1 MVGLVNYGGFVVAM
15 ILFLMIPGPGNL
27 TLITSTGKGGV
38 RGGCAAVL
46 GLVLGDQCLT
56 WLALTGISAVLKAH
70 PSAFSVVQWL
80 GAAYLIWLGVRML
93 RARPGGSPLLQI
105 QPRHYLRQALAITL
119 LNPKA
124 IVFYMAFL
132 PLFIDPAQHPG
143 WKAFGVLALTVG
155 VLAFVYGLTVVLLTH
170 FLAAR
175 MRANPVVGQVLR
187 KVAGVFLVGFA
198 IRLALVR

>member
-27 TLITSTGKGGV
+27 TLVTSTGKGGV
-38 RGGCAAVL
+38 RGGLAAVL

-56 WLALTGISAVLKAH
+56 WLALTGISAVLQAH
-70 PSAFSVVQWL
+70 PSAFSAVQWL
-80 GAAYLIWLGVRML
+80 GAAYLVWLGVRMW
-93 RARPGGSPLLQI
+93 RAPPGGAPLLQI
-105 QPRHYLRQALAITL
+105 QPRRYLRQALAITL

-143 WKAFGVLALTVG
+143 WQAFGVLALTVG

-170 FLAAR
+170 FLAER
-175 MRANPVVGQVLR
+175 MRANPAFGQILR
-187 KVAGVFLVGFA
+187 KVAGVFLIGFA